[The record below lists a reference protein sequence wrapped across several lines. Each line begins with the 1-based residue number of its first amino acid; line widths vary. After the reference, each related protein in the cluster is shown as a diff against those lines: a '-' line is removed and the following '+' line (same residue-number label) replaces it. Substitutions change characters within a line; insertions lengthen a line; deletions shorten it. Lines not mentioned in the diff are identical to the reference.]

1 MCSESLRAKQQRSK
15 GLECKELR
23 MKMCSCKEAGR
34 EGQSS
39 LHDETPGLERTGT
52 LRVEV
57 QLSGIVNSGGIY
69 TD

>member
-1 MCSESLRAKQQRSK
+1 
-15 GLECKELR
+15 